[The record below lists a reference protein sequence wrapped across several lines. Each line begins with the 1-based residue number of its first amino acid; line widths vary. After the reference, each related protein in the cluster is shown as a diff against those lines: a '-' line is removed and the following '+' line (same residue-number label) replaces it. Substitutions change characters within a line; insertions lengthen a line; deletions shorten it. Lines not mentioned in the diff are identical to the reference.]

1 MNISI
6 TTTVSNHRTPP
17 NPLSSSFT
25 TTKFP
30 IKQSLLGYTLTNSR
44 HSLYSSSIIVLAS
57 SSSSSY
63 NTGDYKGSSGGGG
76 GGLDVSPAK
85 KLRELLDTP
94 GVHQGPAVF
103 NALSAK
109 LVEKAGFQ
117 FCFTTG
123 NFLVSNFLG
132 CSSRGAKPDN
142 DFVS

>member
-17 NPLSSSFT
+17 NTLSSSFT

-30 IKQSLLGYTLTNSR
+30 IKQSLGYTLTNSR
-44 HSLYSSSIIVLAS
+44 HSLYSSSIILLA

-63 NTGDYKGSSGGGG
+63 NTGDYKGSSRGG

-123 NFLVSNFLG
+123 NVW
-132 CSSRGAKPDN
+132 
-142 DFVS
+142 